1 MTKFV
6 TLLRCSG
13 KNWKQ
18 DNSHAFSEYRKKKK
32 SWSVPFS
39 FLFDCFFENNFCGL
53 VTVGLGEGAL
63 SESMHRGS

>member
-1 MTKFV
+1 M
-6 TLLRCSG
+6 LSQ
-13 KNWKQ
+13 NI
-18 DNSHAFSEYRKKKK
+18 ERKR

-39 FLFDCFFENNFCGL
+39 FLFDCFFENNFCDL

>member
-1 MTKFV
+1 MLSQNIERKRNPG
-6 TLLRCSG
+6 RCL
-13 KNWKQ
+13 
-18 DNSHAFSEYRKKKK
+18 F
-32 SWSVPFS
+32 F

>member
-18 DNSHAFSEYRKKKK
+18 GNSHAFSEYRKKKIL
-32 SWSVPFS
+32 VGALFFPFN
-39 FLFDCFFENNFCGL
+39 CFFENNFCGL

-63 SESMHRGS
+63 SEAMQRGS